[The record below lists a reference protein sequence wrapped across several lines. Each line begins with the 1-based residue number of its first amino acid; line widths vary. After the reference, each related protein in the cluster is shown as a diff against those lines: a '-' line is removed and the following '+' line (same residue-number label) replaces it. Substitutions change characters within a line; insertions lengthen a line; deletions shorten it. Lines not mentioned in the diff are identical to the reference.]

1 MTTLPDDWTD
11 EVQAYADSMSHWLM
25 AFGGTRRICVDAFA
39 YTVIKL
45 RDEGLTEGPISRVC
59 TPLLSMNTET
69 DEEVWRVVRG
79 ILVIAKTVKA
89 EQIAKTQGTNTA
101 TIEAS
106 MHRYAG
112 QLTAADA

>member
-11 EVQAYADSMSHWLM
+11 EVQAYADSIYLR
-25 AFGGTRRICVDAFA
+25 AAGFGLRRLCADAFA

-69 DEEVWRVVRG
+69 DEEVWRVVRS
-79 ILVIAKTVKA
+79 IVQIAKTVKA
-89 EQIAKTQGTNTA
+89 EHREKAMN
-101 TIEAS
+101 IEAS
-106 MHRYAG
+106 MQRYAS